1 MALLGAG
8 KSVAAG
14 RRRRR
19 RRAARAAGA
28 LVARRRRPAEARP
41 GVCNLGRGATGGD
54 RCLASGVRAGA
65 RGARGGT
72 ALAGGGLSAS
82 DLEPGASPRRSRT
95 GCPGRARSR
104 RRLWRP
110 WIRPAGR
117 RAALA
122 AEAPRRL
129 GRRERR
135 LAWGEVEGGP
145 ATETALTYLEAAWV
159 TWRASLIPFTLP
171 RPHSSAEARKVLSPF
186 RGIRADTC
194 YLVYK
199 AHGRFDRAQK
209 GRPLLGL

>member
-135 LAWGEVEGGP
+135 LAWVEVEGRPCDGNRP
-145 ATETALTYLEAAWV
+145 PLFGSGMGDV
-159 TWRASLIPFTLP
+159 ASLPDSFHAPSPPLIGRSPESAVPLP
-171 RPHSSAEARKVLSPF
+171 
-186 RGIRADTC
+186 T
-194 YLVYK
+194 
-199 AHGRFDRAQK
+199 
-209 GRPLLGL
+209 